1 MPFDLYGKRLNKK
14 QAEKLN
20 ELFEY
25 LSNMH
30 ENVDKEGYEAFCD
43 GQCLVESYDDVVNLA
58 DDLFISFG
66 YADKR
71 MEDKWYFNVHFE

>member
-1 MPFDLYGKRLNKK
+1 MSRKEKIQLPNLHGKRLNKK

-30 ENVDKEGYEAFCD
+30 ENVDKLGYDGFCN
-43 GQCLVESYDDVVNLA
+43 GQCLVDSYDAVVNLA

-66 YADKR
+66 FADKR
-71 MEDKWYFNVHFE
+71 MEDK